1 MSTARLK
8 QVNFDTHIK
17 PKSISI
23 PDTKTGDNGTAMLP
37 KKVRISKIPAKR
49 FLYRSLWAQ
58 IFEKTFQTFEK
69 KLKKKFLGR
78 SWAKIGLRKT
88 QPNVISKRQYSESSP
103 DIDPK
108 NHDCTMKSER
118 GALVRGSD
126 PPSGQCSQSNRW
138 YVAGA
143 GQALDS
149 NTFGRCCVENRR
161 RNYSILLRWQK

>member
-58 IFEKTFQTFEK
+58 IFEKKFQTFEK
-69 KLKKKFLGR
+69 KTEKKR
-78 SWAKIGLRKT
+78 SWVDLGPRSAWEKLSRMLFRSGNTPSPRQTSIQKTTTAPWNRNGARSLGAPTHPPVSVHKAIGDTSRAPARRWIQAHL
-88 QPNVISKRQYSESSP
+88 
-103 DIDPK
+103 
-108 NHDCTMKSER
+108 
-118 GALVRGSD
+118 GAAV
-126 PPSGQCSQSNRW
+126 
-138 YVAGA
+138 
-143 GQALDS
+143 
-149 NTFGRCCVENRR
+149 
-161 RNYSILLRWQK
+161 